1 MHGGGKWEHG
11 TQTFRAKV
19 EVKPE
24 LPAARFEGLNT
35 HDMPAT
41 AEGAPRSATT
51 PGGMGRARPPQGTA
65 RRCPQAGHTPAAT
78 LPLTP
83 HGEGAKGLEVRAA
96 AGSSRRA
103 GAPGCPWDV
112 RLLREP

>member
-51 PGGMGRARPPQGTA
+51 PGGMGRARPPPGDSQALPASRAHA
-65 RRCPQAGHTPAAT
+65 RGNTP
-78 LPLTP
+78 LDP
-83 HGEGAKGLEVRAA
+83 
-96 AGSSRRA
+96 S
-103 GAPGCPWDV
+103 W
-112 RLLREP
+112 

>member
-1 MHGGGKWEHG
+1 MGARD
-11 TQTFRAKV
+11 TFRAKV

-51 PGGMGRARPPQGTA
+51 PGGMGRARPPRGQPGAARKPGT
-65 RRCPQAGHTPAAT
+65 RPQQHSP
-78 LPLTP
+78 
-83 HGEGAKGLEVRAA
+83 
-96 AGSSRRA
+96 
-103 GAPGCPWDV
+103 
-112 RLLREP
+112 